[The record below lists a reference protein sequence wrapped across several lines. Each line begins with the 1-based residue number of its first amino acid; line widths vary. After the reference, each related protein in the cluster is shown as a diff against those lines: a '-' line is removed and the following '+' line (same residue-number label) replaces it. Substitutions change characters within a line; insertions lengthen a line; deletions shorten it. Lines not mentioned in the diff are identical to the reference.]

1 MRKFSTIGSVLL
13 IVLSIILTG
22 CTQQLIGAYFRTNE
36 YYETPEKA
44 IEKADVLYGDEEI
57 LKQIGLV
64 KITDNMAVYV
74 GLTKGEELILFE
86 LHTKNGE
93 YASIGDFSMYANNA
107 VENSQYNGIPSNKS
121 FLYDESGDCE
131 GSFKYGI
138 YFDKVE
144 ESEGENIKVVVFE
157 EDKYHETLYFVYTIG
172 SETAQTQGTVSVKT
186 GR

>member
-1 MRKFSTIGSVLL
+1 MKEFSKVGIAL
-13 IVLSIILTG
+13 IIALSLILTG
-22 CTQQLIGAYFRTNE
+22 CTQQLIGVYFHTNE

-74 GLTKGEELILFE
+74 GLTKGGELILFE
-86 LHTKNGE
+86 IHTKNGE

-107 VENSQYNGIPSNKS
+107 VENSKYSGIPSNKS

-144 ESEGENIKVVVFE
+144 ESENENIKVVVFE
-157 EDKYHETLYFVYTIG
+157 EDNYHETLYFVYMI
-172 SETAQTQGTVSVKT
+172 EN
-186 GR
+186 